1 MGMLSNRRQKILDFI
16 IEFSDRHGYTPTYD
30 EIKIGCGINSIS
42 SVQHHIGVL
51 EQEGEI
57 IRNSRISRGIQIAKR
72 NVENTVEVPLL
83 GTIAAGEP
91 IPVPS
96 AESWATVSEEVLTLP
111 SDLLQG
117 RPRVFVL
124 RVKGTSMIDALIDDG
139 DLVVMEPAQTAENGE
154 AVAVWLKEEQ
164 EVTLKKFYR
173 EPGRIRLQPA
183 NPQLKPIFTSPD
195 NVEIQGRLLAV
206 IRKSNR

>member
-1 MGMLSNRRQKILDFI
+1 MFSKRRQKILDFI

-30 EIKIGCGINSIS
+30 EIKTGCGITSVS

-51 EQEGEI
+51 EQEGKI
-57 IRNSRISRGIQIAKR
+57 LRNPKISRGLQLAKR
-72 NVENTVEVPLL
+72 AAETVEVPLL
-83 GTIAAGEP
+83 GTIAAGVP

-96 AESWATVSEEVLTLP
+96 SEGWVVVPEEMVGLP
-111 SDLLQG
+111 ADLLQG
-117 RPRVFVL
+117 RPQVFAL

-154 AVAVWLKEEQ
+154 TVAVWLKAEQ

-173 EPGRIRLQPA
+173 EPERIRLQPA
-183 NPQLKPIFTSPD
+183 NSQLEPLFTSPD

-206 IRKSNR
+206 LRKTNG

>member
-30 EIKIGCGINSIS
+30 EIKIGCGINSVS
-42 SVQHHIGVL
+42 SVQHHIGAL
-51 EQEGEI
+51 EQEGWI
-57 IRNSRISRGIQIAKR
+57 LRNPKISRGLQLAKR
-72 NVENTVEVPLL
+72 AAETVEVPLL
-83 GTIAAGEP
+83 GTIAAGVP
-91 IPVPS
+91 IPVPNS
-96 AESWATVSEEVLTLP
+96 DTWAAMPKERMTLP
-111 SDLLQG
+111 ADLLQG
-117 RPRVFVL
+117 RPQVFAL
-124 RVKGTSMIDALIDDG
+124 RVKGTSMIDALIDEG
-139 DLVVMEPAQTAENGE
+139 DLVVMEPAPVAENGE
-154 AVAVWLKEEQ
+154 TVAVWLKEEQ